1 MSSRF
6 FQNNLSLKIV
16 SVIIAIILWLYAVSE
31 LNPET
36 TISVT
41 DVPVIIENEDVLN
54 KKQLSL
60 VDKPVSN
67 ITIRIRGLVN
77 DIRKVNTTNLK
88 AVLDLGGIDW
98 TGTRQVELNIEG
110 LLPREVKLDKI
121 PEISLT
127 VDNIISRTVPVT
139 IKKTGSA
146 AEGYYEHPAVWEP
159 QSITIYG
166 AQSLV
171 DSVAQG
177 VVEVELNDDE
187 NTIDQSLPVKLV
199 DAAQRT
205 ISSPYLKMRQ
215 GYAKVM
221 IAIHPIKNL
230 PVKAQ
235 VIGVPANGFIVD
247 GVEVEPANLT
257 VNGYASIIDNL
268 STLVTEA
275 VDIQNATEDVYAAVE
290 VKQEEGVFLEPG
302 QSSQVNVVVRIS
314 ETTVDRH
321 LTFNTN
327 QIELRNVPDGFLTE
341 IADSSISVDVRGPY
355 TAVNPLSASS
365 LVSFVDLSQ
374 LDTGEGELVPGQ
386 YELPLSILAPE
397 GVDIVRISSETVTV
411 NISLNEEEAIHDEN
425 E

>member
-6 FQNNLSLKIV
+6 FENNLSLKII

-36 TISVT
+36 TIPVT
-41 DVPVIIENEDVLN
+41 DVPVIIENEDALN
-54 KKQLSL
+54 QRQLSL
-60 VDKPVSN
+60 AEKPVSS

-88 AVLDLGGIDW
+88 AVLDLGDIDW

-121 PEISLT
+121 PEIALT

-139 IKKTGSA
+139 IKKTGNA

-159 QSITIYG
+159 QSITVYG

-177 VVEVELNDDE
+177 VVEVELNNDE

-221 IAIHPIKNL
+221 ISIHPIKTL
-230 PVKAQ
+230 PVKAH
-235 VIGVPANGFIVD
+235 ITGAPANGFVVD

-268 STLVTEA
+268 TNLVTGA
-275 VDIQNATEDVYAAVE
+275 VDIENATEDVHATVE
-290 VKQEEGVFLEPG
+290 VNKEEGVFIEPG
-302 QSSQVNVVVRIS
+302 QSSQVRVVVRIS
-314 ETTVDRH
+314 ETTVDRR
-321 LTFNTN
+321 LTLNTN
-327 QIELRNVPDGFLTE
+327 QIELRNVPDGYKVE
-341 IADSSISVDVRGPY
+341 MAESSINVDVRGLY
-355 TAVNPLSASS
+355 TIVNPLSSYS
-365 LVSFVDLSQ
+365 LTSYIDFSL
-374 LDTGEGELVPGQ
+374 LDTGDEELVPGQ
-386 YELPLSILAPE
+386 YELPLSISAPG
-397 GVDIVRISSETVTV
+397 GVEIIQISSETVMV
-411 NISLNEEEAIHDEN
+411 NLSLSEEETIQVEN